1 MTSSMVL
8 AANWPQLFLNGIVIG
23 SGYVLLAMGLNL
35 VFGILDIADFAQGNL
50 YMLSAYLLFFF
61 AVSLGLP
68 FWVSGLAAILVTSL
82 VGVGFYLLV
91 YRYLVD
97 EPPITTFLAAFGLF
111 AFLEGLVFLVW
122 GPANRNI
129 PSPVPGRQEAL
140 GLLISN
146 QRLISIIVT
155 AIVILF
161 TFYIINRTHIGLNM
175 RAIAQNRLKASLLG
189 VNAQLTFVMTFFI
202 ASALSATGG
211 VIVGSVFSISPFI
224 GLEAILKG
232 FIVAIF
238 GGLGSVRGAVVAG
251 YLLGLSEAFSVV
263 FVSAEVANNVGFV
276 ILFMVLI
283 FMPHGIFGRE
293 EVAA

>member
-1 MTSSMVL
+1 MVL
-8 AANWPQLFLNGIVIG
+8 DANWPQLFLNGIVMG

-50 YMLSAYLLFFF
+50 YMLSAYLLFLLT
-61 AVSLGLP
+61 VTVGLP
-68 FWVSGLAAILVTSL
+68 FWLGGLTAVLVTAL

-91 YRYLVD
+91 YRHLVD

-111 AFLEGLVFLVW
+111 ALVEGFVFLVW
-122 GPANRNI
+122 GPANRNV
-129 PSPVPGRQEAL
+129 PSPIPGNQNAL
-140 GLLISN
+140 DLFISN
-146 QRLISIIVT
+146 HRLISIAVT
-155 AIVILF
+155 AVVIVF
-161 TFYIINRTHIGLNM
+161 TFYIINRTSVGLNM

-189 VNAQLTFVMTFFI
+189 VNAELTYVTTFFI
-202 ASALSATGG
+202 ASALSAIGG
-211 VIVGSVFSISPFI
+211 VVVGSVFSISPFI

-263 FVSAEVANNVGFV
+263 FVSAELANNVGFI
-276 ILFMVLI
+276 ILFLVLI
-283 FMPHGIFGRE
+283 FMPHGLFGRE
-293 EVAA
+293 EVV